1 MAQPYTKNAIREEF
15 IRQLNEKPLSKITV
29 KSIVDE
35 CQINRNTFYYHYSD
49 VYAVLEEIFEE
60 ELSKGVKEYNDTSS
74 WEEAFLRSSNFA
86 FENGDQPHISFH
98 PKRTAGTLSVLYC
111 GRCHESLCQQNQRKH
126 RRR

>member
-60 ELSKGVKEYNDTSS
+60 E
-74 WEEAFLRSSNFA
+74 
-86 FENGDQPHISFH
+86 H
-98 PKRTAGTLSVLYC
+98 
-111 GRCHESLCQQNQRKH
+111 GRRI
-126 RRR
+126 